1 MNANLQ
7 IKMDLSDIIFY
18 IVFAIIGIFST
29 AAQNKGKKKSEK
41 KPQPRHEI
49 NTQDESNT
57 PLPEVEYT
65 EYSSEDN
72 ELLETVEKEIPTEET
87 THTPA
92 EYTLEEIFQA
102 LREGTPLKPKKKVEP
117 IEVEISTTTS
127 QENQSPTPQPVTPTY
142 IEGERAI
149 SDISGNEITDDNIYD
164 NSQAESRFNTQ
175 EVDWKQAVITSEI
188 LTRKY

>member
-1 MNANLQ
+1 MNAKLQ

-29 AAQNKGKKKSEK
+29 VAQNKGKKKSEK
-41 KPQPRHEI
+41 QPHPRHEI
-49 NTQDESNT
+49 NPQDESNI

-65 EYSSEDN
+65 EYDNMEDDLI
-72 ELLETVEKEIPTEET
+72 EGDTDEPIEERQ
-87 THTPA
+87 HTSP
-92 EYTLEEIFQA
+92 EYTLEEIFRA
-102 LREGTPLKPKKKVEP
+102 LREGTPLTPKERVEP
-117 IEVEISTTTS
+117 VTEEKVTQHSD
-127 QENQSPTPQPVTPTY
+127 ENQSSTPQLTTHTY

-149 SDISGNEITDDNIYD
+149 TDISGDEISDNNIYN
-164 NSQAESRFNTQ
+164 NSNTESLFNTQ

>member
-1 MNANLQ
+1 
-7 IKMDLSDIIFY
+7 MDLSDIIFY

-117 IEVEISTTTS
+117 IEVEISTTAS
-127 QENQSPTPQPVTPTY
+127 QENQSPTSQPFTPTY